1 VDWTQWTVVCGPHGR
16 RDVRMLARLVVDITV
31 SIDALLLILGRLALL
46 AALEGGLDN
55 MPNRTNVL
63 SICIDSL

>member
-1 VDWTQWTVVCGPHGR
+1 MSGLDAVDGEPHGR
-16 RDVRMLARLVVDITV
+16 RDVKMLARLAVDITV

-46 AALEGGLDN
+46 AGLDGGLDN
-55 MPNRTNVL
+55 MSNRTGVL

>member
-1 VDWTQWTVVCGPHGR
+1 
-16 RDVRMLARLVVDITV
+16 VRMLARLVVDITV

>member
-1 VDWTQWTVVCGPHGR
+1 
-16 RDVRMLARLVVDITV
+16 MLARLVVDITV
-31 SIDALLLILGRLALL
+31 SIDALLLILGRLAFL

-55 MPNRTNVL
+55 MSNRTGVL